1 MKRKSGLWFSA
12 AFLLAAAVPAGAL
25 AQDLRPVFKLGYD
38 FGGDTLVTAL
48 FTDGST
54 KSIKANEGLFMG
66 VGASIL
72 NGAKNLEGE
81 VSISYKFQTISASNG
96 DIQFTRV
103 PLDALFFYRQYWFR
117 VGGGLTYHMSP
128 KVEGSG
134 VVGGLNVNFKDALGA
149 ILQAD
154 YLFGP
159 TVAVGLRYTMLE
171 YKLASGAGGSARSDG
186 FGLLFTT
193 RF

>member
-1 MKRKSGLWFSA
+1 MMKWFSNGVA
-12 AFLLAAAVPAGAL
+12 ALLLATAAPALSL
-25 AQDLRPVFKLGYD
+25 AQDIRPVFKLGYD

-54 KSIKANEGLFMG
+54 KSIKANDGLFMG
-66 VGASIL
+66 AGASIL
-72 NGAKNLEGE
+72 NDAKNLEGE
-81 VSISYKFQTISASNG
+81 VSLTYKFQTISASNG
-96 DIQFTRV
+96 NIHFTRY
-103 PLDALFFYRQYWFR
+103 PLDALVFYRQYQFR

-128 KVEGSG
+128 KLEGTG
-134 VVGGLNVNFKDALGA
+134 VVGGLNVNFQDALGG
-149 ILQAD
+149 ILQVD

-171 YKLASGAGGSARSDG
+171 YKVTSGAGGTARSDG
-186 FGLLFTT
+186 FGLGFAT